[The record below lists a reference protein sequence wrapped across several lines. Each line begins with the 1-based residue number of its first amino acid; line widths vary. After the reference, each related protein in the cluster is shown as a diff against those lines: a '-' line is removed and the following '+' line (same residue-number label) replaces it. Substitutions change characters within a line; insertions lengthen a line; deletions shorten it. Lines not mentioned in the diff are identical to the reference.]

1 MPVVDPQTRACCGVL
16 SRTDLDSVQSLGG
29 YTVQD
34 VMSSPPRT
42 CKQHATV
49 ASVAG
54 MMLKHKIHRIP
65 VVNDRDVPIG
75 IVTRT
80 DIFEPLLAK
89 SQDLLVNQETRR

>member
-1 MPVVDPQTRACCGVL
+1 
-16 SRTDLDSVQSLGG
+16 
-29 YTVQD
+29 
-34 VMSSPPRT
+34 MSSPPRT